1 MNKIM
6 KKYIVLLGAVLA
18 LSSCNDDFLD
28 RYPQTSVAPEEF
40 FKSEE
45 DLELYVNGLLTMAG
59 PGSFEA
65 DQSSDNMATTGA
77 IEIKNVMTGSPSSQ
91 TLTGGWDWG
100 TLRNINYFLDNYEK
114 AVASDEAI
122 AHYVGLA
129 RYYRAMF
136 YFGMVKRYSDVPWY
150 EKTLDPSDQEQL
162 YKARDSRE
170 MVMTK
175 VMEDL
180 EFAVS
185 NVRESVPSGTP
196 SLSAVKAFYSRLALY
211 EGTYRKYHSELGLE
225 GSATEYLQKA
235 RDMAGDIMSSGMFSI
250 YSTGNPASD
259 YSKLFTSQDLMGN
272 SEVILVNP
280 YDANKDRSGDINYT
294 VFGDYEQ
301 SPSRDLVM
309 TYLMKDGSSFT
320 SIDEY
325 QKLGF
330 VEEFQDR
337 DPRLMQTIAYPGWV
351 RQPNATAY
359 IQSLN
364 KNFTGYHQL
373 KGYQNTIDNIE
384 SASADFPVYRYA
396 EVLLNY
402 AEAKVELNELT
413 QGDLD
418 MTVNV
423 LRGRAGMPG
432 LSMAD
437 ANMSPDPFLVAKY
450 PNLSGSNLGVL
461 LEIRRERRVELAV
474 EGYRYDD
481 LMRWEAG
488 KLFESIPQGMYF
500 AGLGKYDLTGD
511 GIADVILISKD
522 SSIPVGDGK
531 EKNSLGVSLVYYK
544 AGTIDENVDV
554 FLENGE
560 NGGMMV
566 TDTKARTFESP
577 KYYYRPIP
585 IQQVTL
591 NPNLEQIFGWN

>member
-1 MNKIM
+1 
-6 KKYIVLLGAVLA
+6 
-18 LSSCNDDFLD
+18 
-28 RYPQTSVAPEEF
+28 
-40 FKSEE
+40 
-45 DLELYVNGLLTMAG
+45 
-59 PGSFEA
+59 
-65 DQSSDNMATTGA
+65 
-77 IEIKNVMTGSPSSQ
+77 
-91 TLTGGWDWG
+91 
-100 TLRNINYFLDNYEK
+100 
-114 AVASDEAI
+114 
-122 AHYVGLA
+122 
-129 RYYRAMF
+129 
-136 YFGMVKRYSDVPWY
+136 
-150 EKTLDPSDQEQL
+150 
-162 YKARDSRE
+162 
-170 MVMTK
+170 
-175 VMEDL
+175 
-180 EFAVS
+180 
-185 NVRESVPSGTP
+185 
-196 SLSAVKAFYSRLALY
+196 
-211 EGTYRKYHSELGLE
+211 
-225 GSATEYLQKA
+225 
-235 RDMAGDIMSSGMFSI
+235 
-250 YSTGNPASD
+250 
-259 YSKLFTSQDLMGN
+259 
-272 SEVILVNP
+272 LVNP
-280 YDANKDRSGDINYT
+280 YDANKDRSGDMNYT

-325 QKLGF
+325 QRLGF

-351 RQPNATAY
+351 RQPNDIPY

-373 KGYQNTIDNIE
+373 KGYQNTTDNIE
-384 SASADFPVYRYA
+384 SASADFAVYRYA

-423 LRGRAGMPG
+423 LRERAGMPG

-450 PNLSGSNLGVL
+450 PNVGGSNLGVL

-481 LMRWEAG
+481 MMRWEAG

-522 SSIPVGDGK
+522 SSIPVGDEK
-531 EKNSLGVSLVYYK
+531 EKNSLGVTLVYYK

-566 TDTKARTFESP
+566 TETKARTFESP

>member
-1 MNKIM
+1 M
-6 KKYIVLLGAVLA
+6 KKYIVLLSAVLVLA
-18 LSSCNDDFLD
+18 SCNDDFLD
-28 RYPQTSVAPEEF
+28 RYPQTAVAPEEF

-45 DLELYVNGLLTMAG
+45 DLELYVNGLLTMPG
-59 PGSFEA
+59 PGSYQA

-77 IEIKNVMTGSPSSQ
+77 VEIKNILTGAPSSQ
-91 TLTGGWDWG
+91 TLTGGWNWG
-100 TLRNINYFLDNYEK
+100 TLRNINYLLDNYEK
-114 AVASDEAI
+114 AVGSDEAI

-129 RYYRAMF
+129 RYYRAVF
-136 YFGMVKRYSDVPWY
+136 YFGMIKRYSDVPWY
-150 EKTLDPSDQEQL
+150 ETTLDPTDEEQL
-162 YKARDSRE
+162 YKGRDSRE

-180 EFAVS
+180 EFAAN
-185 NVRESVPSGTP
+185 NVKESVPSGTP
-196 SLSAVKAFYSRLALY
+196 DVWAVKTFYSRLALY
-211 EGTYRKYHSELGLE
+211 EGTYRKYHTELGLE
-225 GSATEYLQKA
+225 ASAPDYLQKA
-235 RDMAGDIMSSGMFSI
+235 RDLASEIMSSSVFSI

-259 YSKLFTSQDLMGN
+259 YATLFTSQDLLSN
-272 SEVILVNP
+272 PEVILANP
-280 YDANKDRSGDINYT
+280 YDVNKDRNGDTNYT

-320 SIDEY
+320 SIDAY
-325 QKLGF
+325 QRLGF

-351 RQPNATAY
+351 RQPNALPY

-384 SASADFPVYRYA
+384 SGSADFPVYRYA
-396 EVLLNY
+396 EVLLTF

-418 MTVNV
+418 VTVNV
-423 LRGRAGMPG
+423 LRERAGMPD
-432 LSMAD
+432 LSMTD
-437 ANMSPDPFLVAKY
+437 ANMSPDPFLVQKY
-450 PNLSGSNLGVL
+450 PSLGGSNLGVL
-461 LEIRRERRVELAV
+461 LEVRRERRIELAV

-481 LMRWEAG
+481 MMRWKAG
-488 KLFESIPQGMYF
+488 KLFENIPQGMYF

-511 GIADVILISKD
+511 GIEDVILVSKNT
-522 SSIPVGDGK
+522 SIPVGDEK
-531 EKNSLGVSLVYYK
+531 EKNSLGELLIYYK

-566 TDTKARTFESP
+566 TETKARTFEEP

-585 IQQVTL
+585 IQQMTL
-591 NPNLEQIFGWN
+591 NPNLKQIFGWN